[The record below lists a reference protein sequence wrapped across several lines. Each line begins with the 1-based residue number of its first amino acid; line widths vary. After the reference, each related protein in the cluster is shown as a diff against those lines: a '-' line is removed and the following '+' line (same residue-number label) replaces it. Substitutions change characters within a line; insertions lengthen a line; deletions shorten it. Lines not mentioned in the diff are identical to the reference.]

1 MISKTGAYRDSNS
14 ELFFVESGA
23 LPGCQF
29 QAGTLI
35 VCRVMYLFVHCT
47 HFKAFSNLFYYN
59 SITIKI
65 NIFLFNKL
73 NMPKCKP
80 CVIFQNKKYINKFGS
95 HMFSQ
100 NKDIALKAY
109 DEYA

>member
-1 MISKTGAYRDSNS
+1 
-14 ELFFVESGA
+14 
-23 LPGCQF
+23 
-29 QAGTLI
+29 
-35 VCRVMYLFVHCT
+35 
-47 HFKAFSNLFYYN
+47 
-59 SITIKI
+59 
-65 NIFLFNKL
+65 
-73 NMPKCKP
+73 MPKCKP